1 MNKTDEVYVTL
12 LKAKEKIILYNK
24 EKVKNKNWE
33 NFYNGIAEKVDDIIV
48 DYAITTKMSSD
59 EILNCLFE
67 VGADHKDSIYYDT
80 YCNIKM
86 NI

>member
-12 LKAKEKIILYNK
+12 LKAKEKIALYNK
-24 EKVKNKNWE
+24 EKVKNQNWN
-33 NFYNGIAEKVDDIIV
+33 NFYNGIVEKVDDIIV
-48 DYAITTKMSSD
+48 DYAITTKMSEE

-67 VGADHKDSIYYDT
+67 VGADHKDSIFHEN

>member
-12 LKAKEKIILYNK
+12 LKAKEKIALYNK
-24 EKVKNKNWE
+24 EKVKNQNWN
-33 NFYNGIAEKVDDIIV
+33 NFYNGIVEKVDDIIV
-48 DYAITTKMSSD
+48 DYAITTKMSEE
-59 EILNCLFE
+59 EILNCLFA
-67 VGADHKDSIYYDT
+67 VGADHKDSIFHET